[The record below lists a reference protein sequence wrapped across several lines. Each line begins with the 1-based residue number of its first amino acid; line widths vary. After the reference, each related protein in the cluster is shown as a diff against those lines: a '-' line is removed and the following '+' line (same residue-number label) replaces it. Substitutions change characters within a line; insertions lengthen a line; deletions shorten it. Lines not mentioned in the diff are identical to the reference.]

1 MKRTFLHVA
10 LPVLAVFAAG
20 CSQNVET
27 EEPEG
32 QVQAAAT
39 LTYRKVQLPPTAR
52 DQLRSCD
59 VEAQLA
65 GDAFACPRME
75 RYQFSGAITEAALAQ
90 FTSKRNAFWSSRAE
104 VDQDG
109 ALRLLAPRAEGQ
121 IARAGNDFVQE
132 KIRGMFAWYA
142 GEFRRTAAS
151 RIVVVSSHWA
161 PDVDSDIV
169 LAIDDS
175 TNSVTL
181 FEHGDLE

>member
-1 MKRTFLHVA
+1 MKRTLLYVA
-10 LPVLAVFAAG
+10 LSVVAVFSVG

-27 EEPEG
+27 EESEG
-32 QVQAAAT
+32 QVHSAAT
-39 LTYRKVQLPPTAR
+39 LTYRKVQLPPAAR
-52 DQLRSCD
+52 EQLRSCD

-90 FTSKRNAFWSSRAE
+90 FTSKRNAFWGTRAV

-109 ALRLLAPRAEGQ
+109 ALRLLAPRAERQ
-121 IARAGNDFVQE
+121 IAEAGNDFVQE
-132 KIRGMFAWYA
+132 KIRGMFRWYA
-142 GEFRRTAAS
+142 DEFRRTPAS
-151 RIVVVSSHWA
+151 RILVVSSHWA
-161 PDVDSDIV
+161 PDADSDIV
-169 LAIDDS
+169 LSIDDT